1 MVMQGTQRFTYHWD
15 SRLTSVYTAF
25 LATQDFHKSTR
36 YNSGFPAKLFELVQV
51 LLWTRISQDCD
62 NQLHR
67 FFENSNPSTKQLS
80 AGSIDKEAKWV
91 TCMISNVGT
100 SVFYLNAVLKKKK
113 KMRQRSSPS
122 LVPKLICSAVSITTD
137 FFS

>member
-1 MVMQGTQRFTYHWD
+1 M
-15 SRLTSVYTAF
+15 
-25 LATQDFHKSTR
+25 
-36 YNSGFPAKLFELVQV
+36 

-67 FFENSNPSTKQLS
+67 FFEHSNPSTKQLS

-91 TCMISNVGT
+91 TCMISNVVT